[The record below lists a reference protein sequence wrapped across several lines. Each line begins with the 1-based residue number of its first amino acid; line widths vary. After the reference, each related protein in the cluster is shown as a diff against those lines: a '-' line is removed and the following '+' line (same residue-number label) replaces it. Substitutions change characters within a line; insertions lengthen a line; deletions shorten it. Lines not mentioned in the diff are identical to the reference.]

1 MSLGPFSA
9 VRVDYEGEGLSEEGC
24 PAAPWSLLQ
33 DWIAAAVARQQERG
47 DVPEPLSMS
56 VATSDPDGL
65 PDVRTVLLRDLDLRG
80 PAFYTSTT
88 SAKGEQLA
96 ANPGLAVALTWPA
109 MFRSVRMR
117 GYAEAL
123 PRAQV
128 EDYFRSRPWGARV
141 GAHASAQSR
150 PVPDRAALETAYRES
165 AERFPDTG
173 SPDDVPV
180 PEGWGGYRLVADRVE
195 LWAGRRSRLH
205 DRIVWERVG
214 PGGLDEPAA
223 WHRLRLQP

>member
-1 MSLGPFSA
+1 MSIGPFA
-9 VRVDYEGEGLSEEGC
+9 GVRVDYEGEGLAEDSC
-24 PAAPWSLLQ
+24 PAAPWSIVQ
-33 DWIAAAVARQQERG
+33 DWIAAAVGRQAERG
-47 DVPEPLSMS
+47 DVPEPLAMS
-56 VATSDPDGL
+56 VATADPGGL

-80 PAFYTSTT
+80 PAFYTHTT

-96 ANPGLAVALTWPA
+96 ANPGMALALTWPS
-109 MFRSVRMR
+109 MFRAVRMR

-123 PRAQV
+123 PREQV
-128 EDYFRSRPWGARV
+128 EDYFRTRPWGARV

-150 PVPDRAALETAYRES
+150 PVPDRAALEAAYQES
-165 AERFPDTG
+165 AERYPDTG
-173 SPDDVPV
+173 SPLDVPL
-180 PEGWGGYRLVADRVE
+180 PQGWGGYRLVADRVE

>member
-1 MSLGPFSA
+1 MSTGPFSA
-9 VRVDYEGEGLSEEGC
+9 VRVDYEGEGLSEEVC
-24 PAAPWSLLQ
+24 PRAPWSIVQ
-33 DWIAAAVARQQERG
+33 DWIAEAVARQGERG
-47 DVPEPLSMS
+47 DVPEPLAMS

-65 PDVRTVLLRDLDLRG
+65 PDVRTVLLRDLDRRG
-80 PAFYTSTT
+80 PAFYTCTS

-96 ANPGLAVALTWPA
+96 ANPGMAVALTWPA
-109 MFRSVRMR
+109 MFRAVRMR

-123 PRAQV
+123 PREQV
-128 EDYFRSRPWGARV
+128 QNYFRSRPWGARV
-141 GAHASAQSR
+141 GAHASAQSS
-150 PVPDRAALETAYRES
+150 PVPDRAALEAAYQQS

-173 SPDDVPV
+173 SADDVPL

-214 PGGLDEPAA
+214 AGGLDEPAA